1 MNTTLTVKN
10 TVYFSIIIQ
19 IISTVITWEGLFEKL
34 KGSDVVLKEILA
46 IENIVQIIE
55 FTFYLYIASY
65 NTDVN
70 KMGSIRYIDWF
81 VTTPTML
88 FTTIVYMEYNNVKN
102 KGELLDVKKFIS
114 LNKMKMYQIFIN
126 NFFMLVCGLLVERNI
141 ISMYLGIPLGFYFFY
156 QTFKIIHTYTKNN
169 VINDRLYAFLV
180 IVWGLYGFA
189 AMLSNKNKNISYNL
203 LDLVAKNFY
212 GLYIFFLIKSLS

>member
-1 MNTTLTVKN
+1 MNTLTVKN

-19 IISTVITWEGLFEKL
+19 VISTVITWEGLFKNL
-34 KGSDVVLKEILA
+34 KGSDDVLKEILA

-65 NTDVN
+65 NTDVS
-70 KMGSIRYIDWF
+70 KMGTLRYIDWF
-81 VTTPTML
+81 ITTPTML

-114 LNKMKMYQIFIN
+114 LNKMKMYKIFIN
-126 NFFMLVCGLLVERNI
+126 NFFMLVCGLLVELDILN
-141 ISMYLGIPLGFYFFY
+141 MYLGISIGFYFFY

-169 VINDRLYAFLV
+169 IINDRLYTFLV

-212 GLYIFFLIKSLS
+212 GLYIYFLIKSLS

>member
-1 MNTTLTVKN
+1 MNTFTVKN

-19 IISTVITWEGLFEKL
+19 IISTVITWEGLFKNL

-70 KMGSIRYIDWF
+70 RMGSIRYIDWF

-102 KGELLDVKKFIS
+102 KGELLDVKKFIH
-114 LNKMKMYQIFIN
+114 LNKMKMYKIFVN
-126 NFFMLVCGLLVERNI
+126 NFFMLVCGLLVELDILN
-141 ISMYLGIPLGFYFFY
+141 MYLGISIGFYFFY

-169 VINDRLYAFLV
+169 IINDKLYTFLV